1 MARKSK
7 LPISD
12 LKKNPPSYTIF
23 PSLVED
29 IYNEIEHFQ
38 SSAIRSES
46 SGLLASSICIPS
58 GDGDL
63 KIIQLF
69 LEIRESKK
77 LILDKQK

>member
-1 MARKSK
+1 MG
-7 LPISD
+7 D
-12 LKKNPPSYTIF
+12 
-23 PSLVED
+23 
-29 IYNEIEHFQ
+29 FQ

-77 LILDKQK
+77 LDFRQAKIANFERAEHKLRKKIIRRKA